1 MLKSQ
6 LLELGNMVNN
16 LNTEI
21 ASLEEVL
28 KSKKEELRDIKQAY
42 SSLERIQ
49 SKYDTFEDEDEIE
62 EELTI
67 TCEA

>member
-1 MLKSQ
+1 MLKGQ

-21 ASLEEVL
+21 ANMEEVL
-28 KSKKEELRDIKQAY
+28 KAKKEELRDVKQAY

-49 SKYDTFEDEDEIE
+49 SKYDKLEDEEVE
-62 EELTI
+62 EELVI

>member
-49 SKYDTFEDEDEIE
+49 SKYDTLEDEDEIE

-67 TCEA
+67 TCEV

>member
-1 MLKSQ
+1 MLKGQ

-28 KSKKEELRDIKQAY
+28 KAKKEELRDVKQAY

-49 SKYDTFEDEDEIE
+49 SKYDKLEDEEVE
-62 EELTI
+62 EELVI

>member
-1 MLKSQ
+1 MLKGQ

-21 ASLEEVL
+21 ANMEEIL
-28 KSKKEELRDIKQAY
+28 KAKKEELRDVKQAY

-49 SKYDTFEDEDEIE
+49 SKYDKFEDEEVE
-62 EELTI
+62 EELVI

>member
-49 SKYDTFEDEDEIE
+49 SKYDTLEDEDEIE